1 MLTHMKLSMP
11 SRWAAV
17 LLLAG
22 STAASA
28 SVDWAM
34 KANAVVAADGSGQ
47 FKTVQEAINAAP
59 QLSGPGSRWMI
70 YIKAGIY
77 KELVYTQREKRFISL
92 VGEDATKT
100 VITYGLYANVPG
112 PDGKPIGT
120 FRTPTALIDADDF
133 TVENLTFENSA
144 GLQGQALAI
153 RVDGDRVVFRHCRF
167 LGWQD
172 TILVNRGR
180 QYFEDCYITGHVDF
194 IFGAATAFF
203 EKCHIHCLRD
213 GYITA
218 ASTPDGQPHGF
229 VFSNCRITGESP
241 EVKTYL
247 GRPWRV
253 YASVVFLNTVMSD
266 VVRPVGW
273 HNWNKPEAEKTARYA
288 EFNSTGPGGSAA
300 ARVPWAK
307 QLTAAEVARYTVEN
321 VLGGADSWNP
331 VSGATDR

>member
-1 MLTHMKLSMP
+1 MKHSMP

-153 RVDGDRVVFRHCRF
+153 RVDGDRVVFRHCRI

-172 TILVNRGR
+172 TILVNRGASISR
-180 QYFEDCYITGHVDF
+180 TAISRVTWTSSSARRPPFLRN
-194 IFGAATAFF
+194 ATSIA
-203 EKCHIHCLRD
+203 CGTVISRPPQRP
-213 GYITA
+213 TA
-218 ASTPDGQPHGF
+218 
-229 VFSNCRITGESP
+229 SP
-241 EVKTYL
+241 TVLSSQTA
-247 GRPWRV
+247 GSPANRPR
-253 YASVVFLNTVMSD
+253 
-266 VVRPVGW
+266 
-273 HNWNKPEAEKTARYA
+273 
-288 EFNSTGPGGSAA
+288 
-300 ARVPWAK
+300 
-307 QLTAAEVARYTVEN
+307 
-321 VLGGADSWNP
+321 
-331 VSGATDR
+331 